1 MTANVEGMVRSAV
14 EAIRAG
20 KKADARTL
28 LERALEL
35 DEYNEEA
42 WLWLSSVVDSVE
54 EQRTCLDNVL
64 VINPTN
70 AKARA
75 GLKALGVD
83 PDASAPPPTASAFG
97 SISDDDLFPSTPA
110 FASGGQDDLFSD
122 LDFGATPNSALSFD
136 DDEDDIIAT
145 SSASST
151 FAKPQATPDEYDDWI
166 SNLGIGNKGS
176 KSTPPTVD
184 STAFGMDDDDFFS
197 PTPAPSAPT
206 TSSGTAN
213 PFGEDP
219 FGTDPFASEP
229 SFAVPAVAYDED
241 DFIADNASFDDII
254 STPSNESFENLFD
267 SNLLGDVD
275 LDSGEGEGGDELE
288 AYFNQIPS
296 EIKAGRLPGTD
307 EDTPVGLLVG
317 VGVTVLLNLGAAVFL
332 LTRLG

>member
-35 DEYNEEA
+35 DEYNEDA

-110 FASGGQDDLFSD
+110 FAAGVQEDLFSD
-122 LDFGATPNSALSFD
+122 LDFSATPSQASSFD
-136 DDEDDIIAT
+136 DDEEDIIAT
-145 SSASST
+145 SSASSS
-151 FAKPQATPDEYDDWI
+151 FAKPQATADEYDDWI
-166 SNLGIGNKGS
+166 SNLGIGNKGVS
-176 KSTPPTVD
+176 STPSTVD
-184 STAFGMDDDDFFS
+184 NTAFGLDDDDFFS
-197 PTPAPSAPT
+197 QPPAPNIPSTSA
-206 TSSGTAN
+206 GTAN

-229 SFAVPAVAYDED
+229 TFAVPAVTYDEE
-241 DFIADNASFDDII
+241 DFIADNTSFEDII
-254 STPSNESFENLFD
+254 SAPSGESFENLLDGDLF
-267 SNLLGDVD
+267 GDVA
-275 LDSGEGEGGDELE
+275 LDRDEDAVGDELE
-288 AYFNQIPS
+288 AFFSQIPS
-296 EIKAGRLPGTD
+296 EIKMGRLPGTD
-307 EDTPVGLLVG
+307 ESTSVGLLVG
-317 VGVTVLLNLGAAVFL
+317 VGVAVLLNLGAVVFL